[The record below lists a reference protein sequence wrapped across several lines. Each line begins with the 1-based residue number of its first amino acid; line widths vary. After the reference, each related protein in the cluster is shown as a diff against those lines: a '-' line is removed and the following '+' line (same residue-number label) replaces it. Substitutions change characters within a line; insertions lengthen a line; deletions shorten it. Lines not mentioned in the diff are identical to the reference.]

1 MAKKG
6 LKNQLTGYKK
16 IIHDEMFKVDYE
28 KLLQQSIEGKYIEY
42 YSNTGKHPN
51 FEELLQSIKCKY
63 IEYYSNIGKHP
74 KFEEYFTVIKEKYK
88 GLTFNEVLKLY
99 KETYF

>member
-51 FEELLQSIKCKY
+51 FEE
-63 IEYYSNIGKHP
+63 
-74 KFEEYFTVIKEKYK
+74 YFTVIKEKYK